1 MHQINC
7 SNKTVPKTKLK
18 LIPDSGGVHQ
28 HFAAGK
34 PLPEFSLRLRVNGRR
49 SWRKLASTSLKAA
62 IVEARGVVPSPV
74 PKPFAE
80 LVKMWLA
87 AGCPGRCGPLK
98 DLEKPQKAA
107 EHLVKYFAGEMIDKV
122 NKLSRLDGYVEW
134 RKKFIRR
141 GRGGDR
147 TVDMDLA
154 TLSNIL
160 TYGTTLGSDHGFND
174 VNLIYRG
181 RKRHRK
187 SKDII
192 HARKFRPES
201 AEVIHALARELFK
214 DEQYQVYAWK
224 LFFAMRTG
232 CRDSELDK
240 LTRAAATE
248 NDAGYIRWLPAAQ
261 VAESNDGV
269 IGHLFLNRS
278 KSGIEPWAEICA
290 EFASLLKCFFAW
302 HDARHG
308 AAAASLPFFSGG
320 AAAGRGQKSFGAK
333 LGVTAKR
340 LGLPHV
346 TPHGMRSYF
355 ATKHWR
361 DKKRPEEIARLMG
374 DQSVALVQSTYAD
387 MEKGAKLAWVPKDG
401 RPAWEEFVKR

>member
-1 MHQINC
+1 
-7 SNKTVPKTKLK
+7 
-18 LIPDSGGVHQ
+18 VHQ
-28 HFAAGK
+28 HFADGK
-34 PLPEFSLRLRVNGRR
+34 LLAEFSLRLRVNGRR
-49 SWRKLASTSLKAA
+49 SWRKLAATSLKSA
-62 IVEARGVVPSPV
+62 IIEARGVAPSPV

-80 LVKMWLA
+80 LVKRWKL
-87 AGCPGRCGPLK
+87 AGCPGRTGPLK
-98 DLEKPQKAA
+98 DLEKPLKAA
-107 EHLVKYFAGEMIDKV
+107 DYLDEYFAGRKIDQV
-122 NKLSRLDGYVEW
+122 NKLNALPGYVDW
-134 RKKFIRR
+134 RKPKIKR

-174 VNLIYRG
+174 VNNIYRG

-187 SKDII
+187 TADII

-201 AEVIHALARELFK
+201 ADVIHALARELFK
-214 DEQYQVYAWK
+214 DGQFQVYAWK
-224 LFFAMRTG
+224 LLFAMRTG

-240 LTRAAATE
+240 LRRDAATE
-248 NDAGYIRWLPAAQ
+248 NEAGYIRWLPAEQ
-261 VAESNDGV
+261 VAENKAAAEESKEKWDGV

-278 KSGIEPWAEICA
+278 KHGIEPWAEICD
-290 EFASLLKCFFAW
+290 EFAALLKCFFKW

-308 AAAASLPFFSGG
+308 AAAASLPFFAGG

-333 LGVTAKR
+333 LAAAAKR
-340 LGLPHV
+340 LGFPHI

-374 DQSVALVQSTYAD
+374 DQSVALIQSTYAD

-401 RPAWEEFVKR
+401 SPAWEEFTNEKS